1 MFVRVIVPPIRG
13 HLYDPAVTGDR
24 DRPADGV
31 AASPNA
37 VLPPPARFA
46 HGRVHYRWIVL
57 ATVCSG
63 VFASGLTITALTTAV
78 PFIRRDFGTS
88 FAAISWVVSAP
99 FLFRSIFIPAFGK
112 VADRWGRRRTW
123 MWGSVGTALFSLA
136 CGFAPAV
143 GWLIALRALSAIAS
157 AAVVPASLALISVEF
172 AAHERV
178 KAFGWWSAST
188 AISPVVGVVLG
199 GLVVDAF
206 GWRWLFYGQF
216 PFSALAVVAGAVVL
230 RESTGERA
238 PFDVWGTVLSVTGLG
253 LVILA
258 INRGPV
264 GAWAWGSSELV
275 ICAVVA
281 VALIVGFVL
290 VERRVA
296 APILPVHLFA
306 RRAFSAGVAANFF
319 VNFAYMGGFFI
330 TSVMLAEPD
339 LWGWSPGR
347 VSLAVAPRA
356 LSLGIMGPIA
366 GFLTARFG
374 GRRTATAGMLLV
386 AASMVVLAT
395 LHAGAG
401 YGLIL
406 LGLVLSGFGLG
417 LVGPP
422 ATAAVTNE
430 AADDDLG
437 AAGAAVNLGAS
448 FGSSVGIA
456 TMQAVLLTVAVSP
469 DAPGMHAFTV
479 AFEAGAIAA
488 LVGIVSTLALGA
500 SNRATRVAWMLR
512 FRR

>member
-1 MFVRVIVPPIRG
+1 VQALDDDGSTVRPSA
-13 HLYDPAVTGDR
+13 AVE
-24 DRPADGV
+24 
-31 AASPNA
+31 

-46 HGRVHYRWIVL
+46 RSPIAYRWLVL
-57 ATVCSG
+57 ITVCTG

-112 VADRWGRRRTW
+112 VADRWGRRSTW
-123 MWGSVGTALFSLA
+123 MWGSVLTAVLSLG
-136 CGFAPAV
+136 CGFAPSV
-143 GWLIALRALSAIAS
+143 GWLIALRAASAIAS

-172 AAHERV
+172 VAHERV

-188 AISPVVGVVLG
+188 ALSPVLGVVLG
-199 GLVVDAF
+199 GLVVEAF

-216 PFSALAVVAGAVVL
+216 PFSALSVVAGAVVL
-230 RESTGERA
+230 RESKGERTR
-238 PFDVWGTVLSVTGLG
+238 FDVWGTVLSVSGLG

-264 GAWAWGSSELV
+264 GAWAWASPQLV
-275 ICAVVA
+275 VCAVVSVSLV
-281 VALIVGFVL
+281 VAFVL
-290 VERRVA
+290 VERRVV

-319 VNFAYMGGFFI
+319 ANFAYMGGFFI
-330 TSVMLAEPD
+330 TSLMLAEPD
-339 LWGWSPGR
+339 LWGWSAGR

-356 LSLGIMGPIA
+356 LSLGIMGPVA

-374 GRRTATAGMLLV
+374 GRRTATAGMLLI

-395 LHAGAG
+395 LEAGAG
-401 YGLIL
+401 YGMIL

-430 AADDDLG
+430 AAADDLG

-456 TMQAVLLTVAVSP
+456 TMQAVTLTAAVSA
-469 DAPGMHAFTV
+469 DAPGMHAFSL
-479 AFEAGAIAA
+479 AFEAGMIAA
-488 LVGIVSTLALGA
+488 LIGIVSTLALGGP
-500 SNRATRVAWMLR
+500 NRATRVAWMLR
-512 FRR
+512 FFRR

>member
-1 MFVRVIVPPIRG
+1 MVAEILDDGTVAGPDLVP
-13 HLYDPAVTGDR
+13 DPAT
-24 DRPADGV
+24 AI
-31 AASPNA
+31 
-37 VLPPPARFA
+37 LPPPSRFA
-46 HGRVHYRWIVL
+46 AGRVHYRWLVL
-57 ATVCSG
+57 VTVCAG

-123 MWGSVGTALFSLA
+123 MWGSVGTAVLSLA
-136 CGFAPAV
+136 CGFAPSV
-143 GWLIALRALSAIAS
+143 GWLIALRAASAIAS

-230 RESTGERA
+230 RESTGERD

-264 GAWAWGSSELV
+264 GRWAWGSTELV
-275 ICAVVA
+275 VCATAA
-281 VALIVGFVL
+281 VALIVAFVV
-290 VERRVA
+290 VERRVT
-296 APILPVHLFA
+296 APILPIRLFA

-339 LWGWSPGR
+339 LWGWSPGK

-356 LSLGIMGPIA
+356 LSLGVMGPIA

-374 GRRTATAGMLLV
+374 GRRTATVGMLLV
-386 AASMVVLAT
+386 VASMAVLAS
-395 LHAGAG
+395 LPAGAG

-456 TMQAVLLTVAVSP
+456 TMQAVLLTAAVAP
-469 DAPGMHAFTV
+469 DAPGMHAFSL
-479 AFEAGAIAA
+479 AFDAGIVAA

-500 SNRATRVAWMLR
+500 SNRATRVAWVLR